1 MARGISVVISGNAAP
16 LRKAIGE
23 ANKSLGQMGKGT
35 TLAMGAA
42 AAATTAFAASA
53 IKAAADDQKQQALL
67 ARQLKVSAGAT
78 DQQVAS
84 IEKYIDATQRSV
96 AVSDTE
102 LRSAF
107 QSLTVATGDLTKA
120 QDLVNVAIQT
130 GAGTNKSAATVA
142 EALAKGYAGN
152 MRALAQLSPEV
163 KKAIKDGAT
172 FNDVIG
178 ILNRNFSGAAQ
189 VAANTYAGQMAILR
203 NSIDEAKES
212 IGNAFLPALNSVL
225 PAFNKLATFAGQ
237 NAALIGGLAI
247 ALGGLAS
254 AVVLVRGALVTFRA
268 VAIVTT
274 AVNKALATSFTA
286 VQVSTGVGIATALLG
301 VAAFIK
307 IKASMDKATQSANAY
322 AGALKNAI
330 TSQEQLNAFVG
341 PVATRDFAVFTKMQ
355 EGLTLAEAEA
365 AVAKERAAAASEKYK
380 TKVDGL
386 RSSLKTA
393 QDNIRSYVEGIR
405 DAIVSTVSLSNAFS
419 DASSQEK
426 DRSDAITQALQDRK
440 DAYAELNQ
448 AKANE
453 DAVAY
458 ANALNKVADAESA
471 VTAAQEVKTKTAS
484 ALFAE
489 QITAAK
495 QFGTNL
501 QALVKAGLGK
511 AGLAQLLNL
520 GPVAGNTVA
529 KDLLAGT
536 GGLTI
541 GGLNADLASVAAS
554 GTAVGMSIPG
564 VSEALSGTVGNNYNI
579 TIQAGVGDPV
589 AIGKEVSA
597 VLNSYGAKTGG
608 VPMVVKQP
616 KQKAKRKTSKAR

>member
-42 AAATTAFAASA
+42 AAATTAFAAAA

-67 ARQLKVSAGAT
+67 ARQLKASAGAT
-78 DQQVAS
+78 DQQVAAV
-84 IEKYIDATQRSV
+84 ERYIDATQRSV
-96 AVSDTE
+96 AVTDTD

-107 QSLTVATGDLTKA
+107 QSLTVATGDVAKA

-152 MRALAQLSPEV
+152 MRALAALSPEV

-212 IGNAFLPALNSVL
+212 IGNTFLPALNALL
-225 PAFNKLATFAGQ
+225 PAFNSLANFTSK
-237 NAALIGGLAI
+237 NAALIG
-247 ALGGLAS
+247 ALGVSIG
-254 AVVLVRGALVTFRA
+254 VLSVGIVAVRGAMIAFNTIA
-268 VAIVTT
+268 VVTT
-274 AVNKALATSFTA
+274 AINKALATSFTA
-286 VQVSTGVGIATALLG
+286 VQVSTGVGIVTALAG

-307 IKASMDKATQSANAY
+307 IKASMDKATGSANAY
-322 AGALKNAI
+322 AGAVGRVI
-330 TSQEQLNAFVG
+330 TSQAQLNAYIG
-341 PVATRDFAVFTKMQ
+341 PVATRDFAVHTKMQ
-355 EGLTLAEAEA
+355 EGLTLAEAQA
-365 AVAKERAAAASEKYK
+365 AVAKERAATAADKYK

-386 RSSLKTA
+386 RNSLKNA
-393 QDNIRSYVEGIR
+393 QNNLRSYVEGI
-405 DAIVSTVSLSNAFS
+405 ANSITGTISLSAAFS
-419 DASSQEK
+419 DSASQETE
-426 DRSDAITQALQDRK
+426 RSDAITKALQDRK

-471 VTAAQEVKTKTAS
+471 VTTAQDKKTKS
-484 ALFAE
+484 YGEIFRE

-495 QFGTNL
+495 EFGGNL
-501 QALVKAGLGK
+501 QLLIKAGLQGP
-511 AGLAQLLNL
+511 GLSQLLNL
-520 GPVAGNTVA
+520 GPVAGNAVA

-536 GGLTI
+536 GGLTV
-541 GGLNADLASVAAS
+541 GGLNADLASVAAA

-564 VSEALSGTVGNNYNI
+564 VSEALSATVGSNYNI

-616 KQKAKRKTSKAR
+616 KAKAKRKTSKAR